1 MNNKQ
6 KFSTIALT
14 AMLVVLA
21 QFTMV
26 AQNDR
31 VTFGLKGN
39 VTKVIQ
45 DRNSFILPFSGSEL
59 ENYDWEFSKS
69 GKLIKVNENIVEVE
83 NSDRGEENIILFRG
97 DEDEIGGDEVY
108 YVVFFYRDA
117 KGRLSSIYY
126 MGLGTGCDTVIYD
139 SKGRVSQIVV
149 YSYQGDE
156 GGFKDWKKSDLV
168 ESSNIKYFYDEKNNL
183 IKAVLYDLDEKKSY
197 SRTYKYESFDKT
209 GNWLTRVV
217 NCEKDDIKNAVET
230 RTVEY

>member
-6 KFSTIALT
+6 KFSIIALT
-14 AMLVVLA
+14 AMFVVLA

-31 VTFGLKGN
+31 ATFGLKGN

-45 DRNSFILPFSGSEL
+45 DRNSLIFPLSGSQL
-59 ENYDWEFSKS
+59 ESFDWEFSKL
-69 GKLIKVNENIVEVE
+69 GKLIKVNNNIVEIE
-83 NSDRGEENIILFRG
+83 NSDRGEENFILFRG
-97 DEDEIGGDEVY
+97 DEDEIDGDAIY
-108 YVVFFYRDA
+108 YVVLFYRDA
-117 KGRLSSIYY
+117 QGRISSIYY
-126 MGLGTGCDTVIYD
+126 MGLGTGCDTVVYD
-139 SKGRVSQIVV
+139 SKGRVSQIIV
-149 YSYQGDE
+149 YSYQGNE

-183 IKAVLYDLDEKKSY
+183 TKAVLFDLDEKKSY
-197 SRTYKYESFDKT
+197 TRTYKYESFDKT

-217 NCEKDDIKNAVET
+217 NCEKYDIKNEVET

>member
-26 AQNDR
+26 AKNDR

-69 GKLIKVNENIVEVE
+69 GKLIKVNENIV
-83 NSDRGEENIILFRG
+83 
-97 DEDEIGGDEVY
+97 
-108 YVVFFYRDA
+108 
-117 KGRLSSIYY
+117 
-126 MGLGTGCDTVIYD
+126 
-139 SKGRVSQIVV
+139 
-149 YSYQGDE
+149 
-156 GGFKDWKKSDLV
+156 
-168 ESSNIKYFYDEKNNL
+168 
-183 IKAVLYDLDEKKSY
+183 
-197 SRTYKYESFDKT
+197 
-209 GNWLTRVV
+209 
-217 NCEKDDIKNAVET
+217 
-230 RTVEY
+230 